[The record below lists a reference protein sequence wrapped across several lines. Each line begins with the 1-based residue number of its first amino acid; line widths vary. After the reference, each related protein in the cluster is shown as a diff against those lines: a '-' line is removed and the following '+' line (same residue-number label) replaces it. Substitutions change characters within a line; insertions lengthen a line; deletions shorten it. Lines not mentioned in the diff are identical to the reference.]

1 MASARTRLFGKLL
14 GVVLLLAVL
23 TLAGCGGGGSGTGG
37 GTNAKPG
44 TGVKVVVASKKDA
57 DGQLLAEMYALL
69 LQNQGYT
76 VDLRL
81 ALGDNTVV
89 DSAIKSGQIDIY
101 PEFTGTALSNN
112 KLPTTQDPQAAY
124 QEVKTYY
131 EQNLHITWLDAAFGL
146 NDSYG
151 ICTSQANAQ
160 KFNLKTLDD
169 LAKVSGQLTLAGQQD
184 FTDPTTGV
192 LPPAAKVYGLTFKN
206 TVNITEQ
213 LSFDA
218 VKNGNADVNECY
230 TTDPAIV
237 TDSFVLL
244 TDDKNAFPNYNPAPL
259 VRDAVLSKS
268 SAIAT
273 TLNPLAAKLTTA
285 SQTALIKEVSVD
297 GKNIKEVAQQF
308 LQQQGLLPSS

>member
-101 PEFTGTALSNN
+101 PEFTGTALSNY

-160 KFNLKTLDD
+160 RLNIKTLDD

-206 TVNITEQ
+206 TVNISEQ
-213 LSFDA
+213 LGFDA

-237 TDSFVLL
+237 TDNFVLL

-297 GKNIKEVAQQF
+297 GKSVKEVAQQF
-308 LQQQGLLPSS
+308 LQQQGLLPS